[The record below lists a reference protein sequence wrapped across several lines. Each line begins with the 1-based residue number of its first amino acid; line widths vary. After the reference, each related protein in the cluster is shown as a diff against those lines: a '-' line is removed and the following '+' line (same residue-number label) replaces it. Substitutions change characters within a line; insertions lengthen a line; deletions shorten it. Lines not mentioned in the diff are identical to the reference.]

1 MTLRE
6 PTVLGGKTT
15 ADDSRQRG
23 TQEGFDFYSPEVP
36 CGFFFLYFKFFLRE
50 KKNKQAEMDVSLGPR
65 GLCVAAGEAGM
76 WQIPGSG
83 SPWSKGYSRAWMDK
97 SLLEGL
103 CLGPMEEG
111 AWRADKVKQW
121 RTTLGKARK
130 SKSRRQKASV

>member
-1 MTLRE
+1 MTHDSGE
-6 PTVLGGKTT
+6 PKRALIFIHQKFPVDFSFFILIFFERKKT
-15 ADDSRQRG
+15 
-23 TQEGFDFYSPEVP
+23 
-36 CGFFFLYFKFFLRE
+36 
-50 KKNKQAEMDVSLGPR
+50 KQAEMDVSLGPR